1 MVFKYDKY
9 IWKILNKYGGKNSD
23 HMLWLKLCQYFK
35 EDNPMSDDKI
45 KEQLDKLKAE
55 QKAKSNKRKFVEN
68 YIKKNANRFEDKLT
82 AVKITQKADQNLF
95 ANAIKELMKKN

>member
-1 MVFKYDKY
+1 
-9 IWKILNKYGGKNSD
+9 
-23 HMLWLKLCQYFK
+23 
-35 EDNPMSDDKI
+35 MSDNRI
-45 KEQLDKLKAE
+45 KEQLDILKSE

-95 ANAIKELMKKN
+95 ANAIKELMKKNNYFKIKYFYLLKKIIYFDY